1 MAFFIPALT
10 IAGKSLLGL
19 GIGTGATLGAAGVSQ
34 GALAIP
40 GLRNLTGLTKED
52 IARGETYD
60 LDSPEKYRDD
70 GGDYLRSLFSGVS
83 TDEVKETARQQA
95 ISDLNKKYKPAY
107 ERAVAGYRTLGLD
120 APDISN
126 FQYSADGNEGT
137 AAVEFRAQD
146 SLARLKALQDAQASG
161 LIDNLAQYRNAS
173 PSAIQ
178 AAVVQGR
185 KDEAEANRKKIRGE
199 NLADAARIRAQSLED
214 ALRAER
220 RADKRA
226 ADQMA
231 LQLAQLSSSDKISAI
246 REARADRQLDYQN
259 RRLDLEDARANRM
272 DQQRMIL
279 MLVKGLQ
286 QGVGAL
292 TL

>member
-1 MAFFIPALT
+1 MYFIPALT
-10 IAGKSLLGL
+10 LAGKTLLGL
-19 GIGTGATLGAAGVSQ
+19 GAGGLGAAAASQ
-34 GALAIP
+34 GVLSIP
-40 GLRNLTGLTKED
+40 GARNLFRLTKED

-83 TDEVKETARQQA
+83 TDDVKETAKKQA
-95 ISDLNKKYKPAY
+95 ISDLNKAYKPAY
-107 ERAVAGYRTLGLD
+107 ERAVAGYNTLDLD

-126 FQYSADGNEGT
+126 FQYAADGNEGT
-137 AAVEFRAQD
+137 SAVKFRAED
-146 SLARLKALQDAQASG
+146 SLKRLQALQDAQATG
-161 LIDNLAQYRNAS
+161 LIDNLEQYRNAS
-173 PSAIQ
+173 PSAIR

-185 KDEAEANRKKIRGE
+185 EDKAEAQRLKLLGE
-199 NLADAARIRAQSLED
+199 SRTEAAR
-214 ALRAER
+214 LRAEALQDAYR
-220 RADKRA
+220 AEGRADKRA

-231 LQLAQLSSSDKISAI
+231 LQLAQLSSGDKISAI

-259 RRLDLEDARANRM
+259 RRLDLEDARTNRM